1 MPRGARIRA
10 SVAAAIVLAVVAAL
24 FAQDRPGA
32 PRVLPGG
39 PALDE
44 IRGDDIAAHI
54 KFLSDD
60 LLEGRAPSTR
70 GGGLAASY
78 LATQLATLGY
88 GPAGDNGTGA
98 ANEE

>member
-1 MPRGARIRA
+1 MRA
-10 SVAAAIVLAVVAAL
+10 SFAAVISVAVVAAL
-24 FAQDRPGA
+24 CAQDRPGA
-32 PRVLPGG
+32 PRPSRAESRG

-44 IRGDDIAAHI
+44 IRGEDIAAHI

-70 GGGLAASY
+70 GGRLAALY

-88 GPAGDNGTGA
+88 GPAGDHGTVVD
-98 ANEE
+98 ELV

>member
-1 MPRGARIRA
+1 MRIRA
-10 SVAAAIVLAVVAAL
+10 SVAAVIVTAVIAAL

-32 PRVLPGG
+32 PRRCPSG

-54 KFLSDD
+54 KFLADD

-70 GGGLAASY
+70 GGRLAALY

-88 GPAGDNGTGA
+88 GPAGAHGTVVD
-98 ANEE
+98 ELV